1 MRASIP
7 WRSRVVLALSLA
19 LAPGLAACGSA
30 GPSAPASAA
39 SAVAPP
45 SLSASGPTT
54 APSAASAIPASPA
67 PVASTAPESLAP
79 VEATASA
86 ATGSARPRPSIDPAE
101 LAAFLTARITVFDV
115 ADADLAVTVSYV
127 DQTSGKVT
135 ALGTYPLGT
144 LEQLTNAVAA
154 GRYVL
159 DFRLPAGAASG
170 PRCTIDIAD
179 KEAVRFVAAS
189 ADAIAV
195 TRTGTRPKT
204 AADLLVSSSPLC
216 KA

>member
-1 MRASIP
+1 MRASLP
-7 WRSRVVLALSLA
+7 WRTGIVLALSLT

-30 GPSAPASAA
+30 GPSAPVSAPSTVGPVSLPTTVPSA
-39 SAVAPP
+39 TSAV
-45 SLSASGPTT
+45 
-54 APSAASAIPASPA
+54 PASPA
-67 PVASTAPESLAP
+67 PDASAAPGSPAP
-79 VEATASA
+79 VAPADPP
-86 ATGSARPRPSIDPAE
+86 ATGSARPRPSIDPAQ
-101 LAAFLTARITVFDV
+101 LAAFLTATITVIDV

-127 DQTSGKVT
+127 DQENGTAT
-135 ALGTYPLGT
+135 ALGTYPVGA

-154 GRYVL
+154 GRYRL
-159 DFRLPAGAASG
+159 DFRLPAGGVSG

-179 KEAVRFVAAS
+179 MVAVRFIAAS

-195 TRTGTRPKT
+195 TRTGTKPKT